1 MTDEARPILSPESLQ
16 EFFREL
22 LTRALEN
29 QNARVEQETEFYLV
43 KLLAEFLRSE
53 ALYTRDE
60 AGTAERKPLAFLL
73 KEALEEQGAARLHL
87 LRKLGDTSLFVSGMF
102 PESMGRSLVDVDYY
116 IAMGERAYDALGSAV
131 AREAGPSAR
140 RPVFEELARK
150 FGLLVDLL
158 NEVSERTLASTNAG
172 LVRLYDRLL
181 KTGSVRIAGM
191 LRLQGVVAPALV
203 PPRGR
208 FVQ

>member
-1 MTDEARPILSPESLQ
+1 MTDEGRPILSNESIDA
-16 EFFREL
+16 FFREL
-22 LTRALEN
+22 LATAIEN
-29 QNARVEQETEFYLV
+29 QNARVQQDTEAYLV
-43 KLLAEFLRSE
+43 KLLADFLRSE
-53 ALYTRDE
+53 ALYTLDE
-60 AGTAERKPLAFLL
+60 SGAVERKPLAFLL

-102 PESMGRSLVDVDYY
+102 PDSMGRSLVDVDYY

-131 AREAGPSAR
+131 AREAGAR
-140 RPVFEELARK
+140 RSVFEELARK

-181 KTGSVRIAGM
+181 KTGSTRIAGL
-191 LRLQGVVAPALV
+191 LRQEGILAPALI